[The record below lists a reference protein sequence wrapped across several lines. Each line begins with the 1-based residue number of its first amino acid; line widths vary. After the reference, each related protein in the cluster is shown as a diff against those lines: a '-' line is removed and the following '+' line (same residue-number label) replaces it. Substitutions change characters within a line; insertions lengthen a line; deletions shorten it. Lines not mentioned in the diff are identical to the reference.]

1 MGCLNKN
8 IYIYIIITEPETELQ
23 HNCIIVLDPSGY
35 FLMLIGATIGYYLMG
50 YYLTAACMRR
60 NQRNNNNIIIAE
72 TL

>member
-1 MGCLNKN
+1 M
-8 IYIYIIITEPETELQ
+8 ITEPEPEPQ
-23 HNCIIVLDPSGY
+23 HNCIITLDPSGY